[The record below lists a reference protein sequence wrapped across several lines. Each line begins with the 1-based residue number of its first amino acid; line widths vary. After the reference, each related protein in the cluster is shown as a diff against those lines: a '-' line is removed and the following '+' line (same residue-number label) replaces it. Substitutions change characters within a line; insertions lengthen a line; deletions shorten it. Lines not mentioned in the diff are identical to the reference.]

1 MRRSWLLGLIMCTGL
16 IHLATLSVDS
26 TVLHWIF
33 KLLPMALIITL
44 VVCSVPDGRGQ
55 AVYRKLILTGL
66 LFSLLGD
73 AFLLLPDDPW
83 FVFGLG
89 AFLTGHLFYVAAMV
103 ARWFK
108 QQSLMSW
115 YGVLAGLI
123 IVIYS
128 VLLGSRFYERISGD
142 ESLSGL
148 WIPVVVYITVIGA
161 MCFTAIMSRNAFAIV
176 GAILFVASD
185 SILAWNKFVA
195 DLTYSGLLIMSTYF
209 AAQLLIASSVQKVK
223 NVGAGAAKPMNIS
236 L

>member
-1 MRRSWLLGLIMCTGL
+1 MRRSWLLGLIVCTGL
-16 IHLATLSVDS
+16 IHLATLSVES

-44 VVCSVPDGRGQ
+44 VICSVPDGHDQ

-89 AFLTGHLFYVAAMV
+89 AFLTGHLFYVTAMV

-108 QQSLMSW
+108 QQSGMSW
-115 YGVLAGLI
+115 FSVLAGLI

-148 WIPVVVYITVIGA
+148 WIPVVVYITVIGV
-161 MCFTAIMSRNAFAIV
+161 MCFTAIMSRNTFAVV

-195 DLTYSGLLIMSTYF
+195 DVPYSSLLIMSTYF
-209 AAQLLIASSVQKVK
+209 SAQLLIASSVQKVK
-223 NVGAGAAKPMNIS
+223 NIGAATSKHKSIP